1 MKYIDST
8 KVENCEHEINLIKK
22 SLKIRIRKSKKN
34 RKHYG
39 QKMKNRK
46 HYGQKM
52 KNRKHYGQKMK
63 NRKHYGQKKK
73 HKLSLGSALLLF
85 YIAHNQASGA
95 VVVMSVR

>member
-8 KVENCEHEINLIKK
+8 KVENCGHEINLIKK
-22 SLKIRIRKSKKN
+22 SLKIRIRKSK
-34 RKHYG
+34 
-39 QKMKNRK
+39 KNRK

-85 YIAHNQASGA
+85 YIAHNQASRA

>member
-46 HYGQKM
+46 HYGQK
-52 KNRKHYGQKMK
+52 
-63 NRKHYGQKKK
+63 KK

>member
-8 KVENCEHEINLIKK
+8 KVENCGHEINLIKK
-22 SLKIRIRKSKKN
+22 SLKIRIRKSK
-34 RKHYG
+34 
-39 QKMKNRK
+39 
-46 HYGQKM
+46 

>member
-8 KVENCEHEINLIKK
+8 KVENCGHEINLIKK
-22 SLKIRIRKSKKN
+22 SLKIRIRKSK
-34 RKHYG
+34 
-39 QKMKNRK
+39 KNRK